1 MRNEAQT
8 LEQTVT
14 FTVPG
19 FEKYIKN
26 VAIAAY
32 IKRAPQTRA
41 WEPLGYVEVLDL
53 FRFWNW
59 SRFFGP
65 FLGRVVLFY
74 V

>member
-32 IKRAPQTRA
+32 IKRAPQA
-41 WEPLGYVEVLDL
+41 GSLGAAFCILNLLDVEVI
-53 FRFWNW
+53 FCGFEKM
-59 SRFFGP
+59 
-65 FLGRVVLFY
+65 
-74 V
+74 